1 MKIFFIRE
9 FMYVPFPFHDFVVG
23 ILSLHAR
30 NTRVRKKRRK
40 RSRGRILN
48 TFRSAH
54 FISHLKN
61 ITFKSNSK

>member
-1 MKIFFIRE
+1 
-9 FMYVPFPFHDFVVG
+9 MYVPFPFHDFVVG

-30 NTRVRKKRRK
+30 NTRVRKKR
-40 RSRGRILN
+40 SRRRISN

-61 ITFKSNSK
+61 ITFKSNPK